1 MYADMNGHVKGGPG
15 TRRSMPLCA
24 ILLVGLELLSKAYHQ
39 ALASCMTSN
48 DHSSQHEY
56 HPKSH
61 LHHCKAF
68 PSDYTTAVYISGLS
82 D

>member
-1 MYADMNGHVKGGPG
+1 MPAGQDLLMYADMNGYVKGGPG

-39 ALASCMTSN
+39 ALASCMTTN

-56 HPKSH
+56 HPS
-61 LHHCKAF
+61 LA
-68 PSDYTTAVYISGLS
+68 SLQSLS
-82 D
+82 V